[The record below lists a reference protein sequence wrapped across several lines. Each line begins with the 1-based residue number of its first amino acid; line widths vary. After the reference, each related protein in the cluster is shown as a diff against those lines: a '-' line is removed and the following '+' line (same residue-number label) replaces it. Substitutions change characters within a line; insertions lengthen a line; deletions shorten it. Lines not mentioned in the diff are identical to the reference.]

1 MGKTGLVLGG
11 GAVRGLAHIGVLKAI
26 ERHGIRIDR
35 IVGTSMGG
43 AIGGLYAAGVS
54 AGDIEQ
60 LLLSTPKYRLL
71 DVGIR
76 HRGLLAGNAVHNT
89 INELLRR
96 HGKYGLPIEQ
106 FPIEFRAIAVDL
118 MTGKQVVLD
127 QGDLGT
133 VLRAT
138 TAFPGVF
145 APLMEGEQMLVDGG
159 VLNNLPVEE
168 ALARD
173 TCFVIAVDVARE
185 HENKP
190 PRNMVEVV
198 YRSYSLMTAER
209 KHASLRLADFV
220 IRPDVG
226 TFAAFDFTK
235 SQECIKAGEEAA
247 EQSIEELE
255 RQIRIAKENHLIRGA
270 ERG

>member
-1 MGKTGLVLGG
+1 
-11 GAVRGLAHIGVLKAI
+11 
-26 ERHGIRIDR
+26 
-35 IVGTSMGG
+35 MGG

-54 AGDIEQ
+54 ARDIEQ
-60 LLLSTPKYRLL
+60 LLLRTPKYRLL

-76 HRGLLAGNAVHNT
+76 HRGLLAGNAVHNR
-89 INELLRR
+89 INELLQK
-96 HGKYGLPIEQ
+96 HGKHDLRIEQ
-106 FPIEFRAIAVDL
+106 FPIEFKAIAVDL
-118 MTGKQVVLD
+118 MKGKQVVLD
-127 QGDLGT
+127 KGELGT

-145 APLMEGEQMLVDGG
+145 APLMDEDQMLVDGG

-168 ALARD
+168 ALGED
-173 TCFVIAVDVARE
+173 ICFVIAVDVARE

-209 KHASLRLADFV
+209 KHASLKLADFV

-235 SQECIKAGEEAA
+235 TEECIKVGEEAA
-247 EQSIEELE
+247 ERSMEELKY
-255 RQIRIAKENHLIRGA
+255 QIQMAK
-270 ERG
+270 

>member
-11 GAVRGLAHIGVLKAI
+11 GAVRGLAHLGVLKAF
-26 ERHGIRIDR
+26 ERHEIQIDR

-43 AIGGLYAAGVS
+43 AIGGLYAAGIP
-54 AGDIEQ
+54 AWDIEQ
-60 LLLSTPKYRLL
+60 LLLKTPKYRLL
-71 DVGIR
+71 DLGIR
-76 HRGLLAGNAVHNT
+76 NRGLFAGNTVHNT
-89 INELLRR
+89 INELLQR
-96 HGKYGLPIEQ
+96 HGKHDLRIEK

-118 MTGKQVVLD
+118 NKGKQVVLD
-127 QGDLGT
+127 EGELGT
-133 VLRAT
+133 ALRAT

-145 APLMEGEQMLVDGG
+145 APLMDGDQMLVDGG

-168 ALARD
+168 AMSED
-173 TCFVIAVDVARE
+173 TAFVIAVDVARE

-190 PRNMVEVV
+190 PRNMFEVV

-226 TFAAFDFTK
+226 SYAAFDFTK
-235 SQECIKAGEEAA
+235 TQECINAGEEAA
-247 EQSIEELE
+247 ERSMEELKH
-255 RQIRIAKENHLIRGA
+255 QIRMAKSKSLS
-270 ERG
+270 